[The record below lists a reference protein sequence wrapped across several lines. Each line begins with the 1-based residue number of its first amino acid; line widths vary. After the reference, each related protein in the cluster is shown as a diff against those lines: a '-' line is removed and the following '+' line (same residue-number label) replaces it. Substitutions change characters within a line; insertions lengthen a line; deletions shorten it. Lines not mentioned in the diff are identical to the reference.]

1 MRVKKLVKTAVMAA
15 MLLTAVAMQPGKQV
29 EAAAYSNLMVSEGAS
44 EEVLLIPGES
54 LTVELPVRAVK
65 ELILNPK
72 FSVELPA

>member
-44 EEVLLIPGES
+44 EEVLLAPGES
-54 LTVELPVRAVK
+54 IEHAETWEFYREKPDFLK
-65 ELILNPK
+65 
-72 FSVELPA
+72 